1 MSHASDP
8 RPTPTFSLRQRVAE
22 GTSLAVAVLLFTVAV
37 LSAFEGLSA
46 LFSDEIYVTGT
57 RYTYRF
63 DTTAWGWIHIVLGL
77 VLALCAV
84 GLLIGT
90 MWGRYAAICL
100 AALSIVMNFLS
111 LPYYPAWSILVIG
124 MNTVVIWAIATWRPD
139 RDLADCRAA
148 HESQ

>member
-1 MSHASDP
+1 MAHTPDP

-37 LSAFEGLSA
+37 LSTFEGLSA
-46 LFSDEIYVTGT
+46 LFSDEIYVAGA
-57 RYTYRF
+57 RYTYRL
-63 DTTAWGWIHIVLGL
+63 DSTAWGWVHLALGF

-100 AALSIVMNFLS
+100 AALSVVTNFLS
-111 LPYYPAWSILVIG
+111 LPYYPAWSILVIT
-124 MNTVVIWAIATWRPD
+124 MNIVVIWAIATWRPD
-139 RDLADCRAA
+139 RDLAARRAA
-148 HESQ
+148 TQSE